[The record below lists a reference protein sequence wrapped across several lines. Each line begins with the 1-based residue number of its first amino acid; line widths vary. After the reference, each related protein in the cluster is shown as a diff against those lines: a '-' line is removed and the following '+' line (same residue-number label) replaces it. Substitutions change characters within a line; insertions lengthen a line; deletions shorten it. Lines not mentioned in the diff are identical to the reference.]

1 VRIAILGPGGVGGLL
16 AAALARA
23 GQDVTVVARSETAA
37 LIADRG
43 IEVSSVLLG
52 DFTAQMDALER
63 LNLPVEALIVA
74 TKATG
79 LEAALERIEAV
90 PPLAVPLLNGL
101 GHLELL
107 RARFGSDRV
116 AAGTIRVES
125 DRPAPARIVQTSPF
139 LRIELASA
147 RSELH
152 PRLERLA
159 AALSAASVP
168 TTVQESEAQVLW
180 SKIVRLNALALT
192 TSAADRPLGE
202 IRDDPR
208 WRSALEQAVAE
219 TAAVAA
225 AEGARIDPAATMAEL
240 EEAHPGLGSSMQR
253 DIAAG
258 RTPELDAIAGSVLR
272 AARRHGIPC
281 PAVSWLSTRVA
292 ERAGLAAPAV

>member
-1 VRIAILGPGGVGGLL
+1 
-16 AAALARA
+16 
-23 GQDVTVVARSETAA
+23 
-37 LIADRG
+37 
-43 IEVSSVLLG
+43 
-52 DFTAQMDALER
+52 